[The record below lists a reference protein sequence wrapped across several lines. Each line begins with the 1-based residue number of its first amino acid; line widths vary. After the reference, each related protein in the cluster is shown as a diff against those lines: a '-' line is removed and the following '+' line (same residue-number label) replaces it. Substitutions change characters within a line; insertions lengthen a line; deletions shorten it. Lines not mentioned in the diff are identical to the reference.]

1 MKTRVRRSS
10 CGRRFVLGGEADR
23 RGTARRAG
31 CAALGL
37 AALTLIWAPLSA
49 FGDPTP
55 PPGMVPYDHPVFQ
68 DGRRVL
74 WHGAWRSGDEKS
86 GDALAS
92 AAATPLKIAPGVAA
106 KPAAAAPAT
115 TPAARE
121 YSVLADAEDSCAM
134 RLAGE
139 FVAALQ
145 ADGAKG
151 RVIAGRTSPT
161 ALAKAVKSDA
171 ADLAIAP
178 MDALIGADEATA
190 DWRDRA
196 PYIARLGAETIEVVA
211 PRAVVDIR
219 ELAGRPVGL
228 GVADRAGAASAA
240 TLFSRLG
247 VAPVPSFAPLASALA
262 DLTAGRL
269 DAVVAVGAKSSKV
282 LADFGA
288 DGRFHLVAIPWSP
301 ALRSLYAPVRLTAN
315 DRPNLIG
322 ADEKVDTL
330 GAPRALIAL
339 DAAPSS
345 ARADHVAALAKSFFE
360 GFDRLLGPDNDAS
373 WRDVNLAAAAS
384 WPRLRAAQDWIDRKV
399 AAPNASLAA
408 FRAAAAAAAA
418 ANGGPEAADADRLY
432 DALMQWR
439 DAGP

>member
-1 MKTRVRRSS
+1 MKTRVSWSS
-10 CGRRFVLGGEADR
+10 CGRRFAFGGEADR
-23 RGTARRAG
+23 RRTARKAG
-31 CAALGL
+31 FAALGPAL
-37 AALTLIWAPLSA
+37 AGLTLIWAPLPA

-55 PPGMVPYDHPVFQ
+55 PPGMTPYDHPAFH

-74 WHGAWRSGDEKS
+74 WHGARRTRDGKS
-86 GDALAS
+86 GDAP
-92 AAATPLKIAPGVAA
+92 AT
-106 KPAAAAPAT
+106 AT
-115 TPAARE
+115 TPGARE
-121 YSVLADAEDSCAM
+121 YSILADAEDSCAM

-151 RVIAGRTSPT
+151 RVIAGRTSPA

-196 PYIARLGAETIEVVA
+196 PYIARLGAETIEVIA

-219 ELAGRPVGL
+219 QLAGRPVGL

-247 VAPVPSFAPLASALA
+247 VAPVPSFASLASELA

-269 DAVVAVGAKSSKV
+269 DAVVAVGAKSSKP
-282 LADFGA
+282 LADFGK
-288 DGRFHLVAIPWSP
+288 DGRFHLVPIPWSP
-301 ALRSLYAPVRLTAN
+301 ALRPLYAPARLTAK

-322 ADEKVDTL
+322 ADEKINTL
-330 GAPRALIAL
+330 GAPTALIAL

-345 ARADHVAALAKSFFE
+345 ARADHVAALAKSFFD

-373 WRDVNLAAAAS
+373 WRDVNLAAAAT
-384 WPRLRAAQDWIDRKV
+384 WPRLRAAQAWIDLK
-399 AAPNASLAA
+399 ATAPNASLDA
-408 FRAAAAAAAA
+408 FRAAAAATS
-418 ANGGPEAADADRLY
+418 ANGGPEAADSDRLY
-432 DALMQWR
+432 DSLMQWR
-439 DAGP
+439 DAGQ